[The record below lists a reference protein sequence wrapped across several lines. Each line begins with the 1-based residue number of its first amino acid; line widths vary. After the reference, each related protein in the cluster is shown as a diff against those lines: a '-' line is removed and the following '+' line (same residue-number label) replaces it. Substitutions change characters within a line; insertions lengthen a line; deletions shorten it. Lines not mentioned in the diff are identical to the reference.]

1 MTEIF
6 DRPIVDD
13 LDDHFMTTPI
23 HDRVARD
30 LRSVWLQHPTVT
42 DVEFRLAAR
51 EAVALTKPYLA
62 TPDLFDELIAAI
74 EAAPEPSGWDRLE
87 DWLTFE
93 CRSWMGWALCLLLGG
108 VFGLIGYGLLVTA

>member
-6 DRPIVDD
+6 DRPIVDN

-30 LRSVWLQHPTVT
+30 LRSVWLQHPAVT
-42 DVEFRLAAR
+42 DVEFTVAAR
-51 EAVALTKPYLA
+51 EAVNLAKPYPA

-93 CRSWMGWALCLLLGG
+93 WRSWMGWALCLLLGG